1 MIERALEGGAG
12 PLSRWLG
19 RAAVL
24 VVALGLGGT
33 MTGCADIHPAGDDPG
48 GGLLDAPDDEAVH
61 DREISDEEAEH
72 GQEEERGEGGG
83 GGGGRR

>member
-33 MTGCADIHPAGDDPG
+33 MAGCADIHPAGDDSG
-48 GGLLDAPDDEAVH
+48 GGMLDAPDDEAVH
-61 DREISDEEAEH
+61 DREISEEEAEH
-72 GQEEERGEGGG
+72 GQEEAEREGGG